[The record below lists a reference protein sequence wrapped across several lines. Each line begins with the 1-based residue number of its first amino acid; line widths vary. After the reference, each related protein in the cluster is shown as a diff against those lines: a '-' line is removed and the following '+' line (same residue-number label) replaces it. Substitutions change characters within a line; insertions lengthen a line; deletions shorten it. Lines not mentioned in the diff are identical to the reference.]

1 MSVAAC
7 ARAASDTPID
17 AARIGEAVKTLGS
30 DEFGG
35 RGRGT
40 PGEDRTVEYLVS
52 TFKQIG
58 LEPGGENGGWTQR
71 VDLLHTQLGEPE
83 ELSVTVDGE
92 EVPWTFA
99 KDVYVSTLQPADRAA
114 IDDAEMVFVRSEEHT
129 SELQSLMRISYA
141 VFCLKKKK
149 KNE

>member
-1 MSVAAC
+1 MLSRTLLALLALITVSAC

-17 AARIGEAVKTLGS
+17 AARIEEAVKTLGS

-35 RGRGT
+35 RGPGT
-40 PGEDRTVEYLVS
+40 PGEARTVEYLVS

-71 VDLLHTQLGEPE
+71 GDLLQTQLGEPD

-92 EVPWTFA
+92 EGP
-99 KDVYVSTLQPADRAA
+99 DRKSGV
-114 IDDAEMVFVRSEEHT
+114 E
-129 SELQSLMRISYA
+129 
-141 VFCLKKKK
+141 
-149 KNE
+149 

>member
-1 MSVAAC
+1 MLSRTLLALLALMTVSAC

-17 AARIGEAVKTLGS
+17 AARIEEAVKTLGS

-35 RGRGT
+35 RGPGT

-71 VDLLHTQLGEPE
+71 VDL
-83 ELSVTVDGE
+83 
-92 EVPWTFA
+92 
-99 KDVYVSTLQPADRAA
+99 
-114 IDDAEMVFVRSEEHT
+114 RSEEHT

-141 VFCLKKKK
+141 VFCLIKKKYK
-149 KNE
+149 SSSTKI